1 MDYQNGTYV
10 GLFAIN
16 NGTIKNLSVVIDD
29 IGGNQYVGAIAGR
42 NSGTISNVTVTQNSA
57 FSTGKGVTGYSA
69 PGSSDN
75 NYSYAGGIA
84 GFNNADAVIE
94 HCFVN
99 VCVNGYY
106 FIGGITGANKGTIR
120 ECAFTG
126 GVNHV
131 VNKTKGIGYV
141 GGIAGGTHGTVTDCY
156 VYNAGLIKGQD
167 YVGGAFGRIYS
178 DGEIG
183 NIRVDPVRAGV
194 SAPKDASYAGRFVGQ
209 NQGGVSASYA
219 VVTQSPSGTQG
230 GANRVLVSYL
240 QDQETFP
247 SESSWNFGD
256 IWFYDNTNYPVLRDC
271 GNSGKHENIV
281 LPGDTDTFTVTFLGG
296 GLEGDTVTELAE
308 SYNVASGTEI
318 NLPAAPVRTNDQNW
332 VYDFKGWSDGE
343 NTYDVGAVYTVTG
356 DVTFTATWKLHSVNG
371 DGEWTY
377 LDAMTIMDYL
387 AGNATLTAEQIEA
400 ADYNHDG
407 TVSYLDAMRIM
418 DVLAG
423 NG

>member
-1 MDYQNGTYV
+1 MDYENGTYV

-209 NQGGVSASYA
+209 NQGGVSA
-219 VVTQSPSGTQG
+219 
-230 GANRVLVSYL
+230 R
-240 QDQETFP
+240 
-247 SESSWNFGD
+247 
-256 IWFYDNTNYPVLRDC
+256 
-271 GNSGKHENIV
+271 
-281 LPGDTDTFTVTFLGG
+281 
-296 GLEGDTVTELAE
+296 AE
-308 SYNVASGTEI
+308 RFSIFSC
-318 NLPAAPVRTNDQNW
+318 P
-332 VYDFKGWSDGE
+332 
-343 NTYDVGAVYTVTG
+343 
-356 DVTFTATWKLHSVNG
+356 
-371 DGEWTY
+371 
-377 LDAMTIMDYL
+377 
-387 AGNATLTAEQIEA
+387 
-400 ADYNHDG
+400 
-407 TVSYLDAMRIM
+407 
-418 DVLAG
+418 
-423 NG
+423 